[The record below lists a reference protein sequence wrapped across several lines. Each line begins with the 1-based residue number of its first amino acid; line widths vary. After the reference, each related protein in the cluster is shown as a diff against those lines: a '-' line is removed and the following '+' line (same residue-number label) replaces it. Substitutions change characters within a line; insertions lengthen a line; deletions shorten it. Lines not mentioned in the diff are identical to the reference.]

1 MPSHLLRI
9 RNQTVSL
16 ATLLALGLSGGCA
29 TTGQSE
35 SQKKAQQPSGS
46 ILTTEP
52 STKVTNQQSAD
63 VWIALGR
70 SLEDEGKAAE
80 ARSAYLS
87 AIKNDPKRADA
98 EARIAILEDRAANPK
113 EADRHFAQ
121 AIKLDPKNS
130 EILCDRGYSLYQ
142 RNFLKDAETTLRQAI
157 MLNPLHQ
164 RSHNN
169 LALVLAHQGDTQGAL
184 QEFARAGC
192 DKSDAFSNLA
202 LALAMQGKFDES
214 KKLYVKALA
223 EKPNSTNAAKGIE
236 ATVAALA
243 GQGDPTAIAT
253 RVARPPT
260 PTPNTNDPAIMRTS
274 GQTGT
279 N

>member
-1 MPSHLLRI
+1 MPSSLFHK
-9 RNQTVSL
+9 QTVSL
-16 ATLLALGLSGGCA
+16 ATFLALGLSGGCA
-29 TTGQSE
+29 SMGKPE
-35 SQKKAQQPSGS
+35 SKPKDQASGTIMTS
-46 ILTTEP
+46 DVN
-52 STKVTNQQSAD
+52 TKVTSQQSAD

-70 SLEDEGKAAE
+70 SFEEEDKPAE

-87 AIKNDPKRADA
+87 AIKKDPKRADA
-98 EARIAILEDRAANPK
+98 EVRIAILEDRAANPK

-121 AIKLDPKNS
+121 AIKLDPKNP
-130 EILCDRGYSLYQ
+130 EILCDRGYGLYQ
-142 RNFLKDAETTLRQAI
+142 RNELNDAEITLRQA
-157 MLNPLHQ
+157 LTLSPLHQ

-169 LALVLAHQGDTQGAL
+169 LALVLAKRGDTPGAL

-192 DKSDAFSNLA
+192 DKSDSYANLG
-202 LALAMQGKFDES
+202 LAMAMQGKYDES

-223 EKPNSTNAAKGIE
+223 EKPTSTNAAKGIE

-253 RVARPPT
+253 RVARPAAT
-260 PTPNTNDPAIMRTS
+260 PTPNTTDPALMRTS
-274 GQTGT
+274 GQTRT